1 MAAAATFT
9 VPANELERLDALRD
23 LAILDTGDELLYD
36 DVVALASAICHA
48 PVAIINFIDADRQWG
63 KALVGLDDSE
73 APREHSFCSRAILDP
88 DALFVVPD
96 THADPEWVHNPMV
109 TGDADVRFYAGAPIV
124 TSEGH
129 ALGTVCIA
137 DHVTREFTHAQR
149 EALKVLARQTAAHL
163 ELRRTTRSLADAC
176 TSLRHMAVHD
186 GLTGLANRVLLH
198 DRLGLAL
205 RSRRRTGRAVG
216 VLFGDLN
223 GFKAINDTLG
233 HHAGDELLRL
243 VAQRLSD
250 TARETDTVARFAGDE
265 FVVVLPELGMH
276 SDLDAVALRMGA
288 AVARPATLS
297 GGEVVTAAIALGRA
311 IARDDEDADAL
322 LARADAAMY
331 DAKRAARKT
340 AA

>member
-1 MAAAATFT
+1 MAAAATFP
-9 VPANELERLDALRD
+9 VPADELERLDALRE
-23 LAILDTGDELLYD
+23 LAILDTDPEQLYD
-36 DVVALASAICHA
+36 DVVALASAICQA
-48 PVAIINFIDADRQWG
+48 PVAIVNFVDADRQWG

-96 THADPEWVHNPMV
+96 THADPEWAQNPLV

-124 TSEGH
+124 TSAGH
-129 ALGTVCIA
+129 ALGAVCIA

-149 EALKVLARQTAAHL
+149 DALKVLARQTAAHL
-163 ELRRTTRSLADAC
+163 ELRRTTQSLAEAC

-198 DRLGLAL
+198 DRLALAL
-205 RSRRRTGRAVG
+205 KQRRRSGRAVG

-233 HHAGDELLRL
+233 HQAGDELLKVVAERL
-243 VAQRLSD
+243 AT
-250 TARETDTVARFAGDE
+250 TARDTDTVARFAGDE
-265 FVVVLPELGMH
+265 FVVVLPELGLA
-276 SDLDAVALRMGA
+276 SDLEAVALRMAA

-297 GGEVVTAAIALGRA
+297 CGRSVTPAISLGRA
-311 IARDDEDADAL
+311 IAQDGEDADAL
-322 LARADAAMY
+322 LTRADAAMY
-331 DAKRAARKT
+331 EAKRAGK
-340 AA
+340 AAA